1 MFVTNEIGLR
11 NKTDEIMDFV
21 FKQDE
26 PVKISTKKGNAVF
39 IREDEYRS
47 LLESVYLMSQPGLV
61 EKIKEGEKENII
73 DMTVFSADEEW

>member
-1 MFVTNEIGLR
+1 MLFTNETGLR
-11 NKTDEIMDFV
+11 NKLDEIMDSV

-26 PVKISTKKGNAVF
+26 PVKLNTKKGNAVF

-61 EKIKEGEKENII
+61 KKIKKGGKGKYNRYDCI
-73 DMTVFSADEEW
+73 FCR